1 MEPIAV
7 ITGQMA
13 PLPRGP
19 RPRHITHAHSRSLL
33 MSGRRDGGE
42 PGMTGP
48 RCMKIRP
55 YPTDPVVLEPLP
67 PGRSRA
73 EMAAN
78 IEAMTRSEE
87 QRLRDVERRISRRR
101 LERVMEGDE

>member
-1 MEPIAV
+1 
-7 ITGQMA
+7 
-13 PLPRGP
+13 
-19 RPRHITHAHSRSLL
+19 
-33 MSGRRDGGE
+33 MSARRDGGE

-48 RCMKIRP
+48 RCIKIRP
-55 YPTDPVVLEPLP
+55 YPTTPFVLEPLP

-78 IEAMTRSEE
+78 IEAMTRCEE

-101 LERVMEGDE
+101 LKRVLDGVDD